1 MRRAAIL
8 TAQELA
14 RYLRVHEMTVY
25 RMIQRGDLPALR
37 VGRAWRFRKDQIDR
51 WLTDH
56 AINANSERPHAG
68 RDAGGHRRRGDRHAR

>member
-1 MRRAAIL
+1 MTL
-8 TAQELA
+8 QELA

-51 WLTDH
+51 WL
-56 AINANSERPHAG
+56 AQREINNVAPARPR
-68 RDAGGHRRRGDRHAR
+68 RDADGPRRRRGRRNAD

>member
-1 MRRAAIL
+1 MTL
-8 TAQELA
+8 QELA

-51 WLTDH
+51 WL
-56 AINANSERPHAG
+56 ARREINNTVAPARAR
-68 RDAGGHRRRGDRHAR
+68 RDADGTGRSRGRRNAY